1 MPLPRRGFVK
11 SGVFT
16 AVAAGIAISHPG
28 LLLGQE
34 GKDLFPISMQ
44 AQSDPVFS
52 FTQSTFESF
61 VGDTFTVPNARGQ
74 MLELKLANVSG
85 YEVSAKTKGM
95 LMRETLQPRTFS
107 MTFTSAA
114 ELPKFTSIHKLNHP
128 RLGNFDLF
136 LTATKIEDGTYVYSA
151 VISHL

>member
-34 GKDLFPISMQ
+34 GKDSFSISLQ

-52 FTQSTFESF
+52 FTQSTFEAF
-61 VGDTFTVPNARGQ
+61 VGDIFTVPNARGER
-74 MLELKLANVSG
+74 LELKLANVSG
-85 YEVSAKTKGM
+85 YQMSAKSKAM
-95 LMRETLQPRTFS
+95 MIKETPQPRTFS

-136 LTATKIEDGTYVYSA
+136 LTATQIEDGTYVYNA